1 MTSLHQSGSIS
12 PVVLDSYGRAI
23 IVACSLPDGSVMLS
37 GCASAD
43 DQGAFSVYEYGETDN
58 SQRGSPRRARTV
70 FASVVGAIVTL
81 AAMLALPFLKH

>member
-43 DQGAFSVYEYGETDN
+43 DQ
-58 SQRGSPRRARTV
+58 
-70 FASVVGAIVTL
+70 VGVL
-81 AAMLALPFLKH
+81 SL